1 MVLNLAN
8 KQVAV
13 VGLGLTGQ
21 SCVRFLLDK
30 GANVSAFDSR
40 ESLNLSLP
48 AEVQVKLGP
57 FDADSFCQAQLI
69 LLSPGLALAEPAIQA
84 ALKAGVEVIGDI
96 ELFARFNHK
105 PVVAIT
111 GSNGKSTV
119 TSLATDMLNASGVN
133 AKMGG
138 NIGTPVLELL
148 DTDYEVA
155 VLELSSFQL
164 ETTHSLA
171 PVAATVLNI
180 SADHLDRYTGMQAY
194 QQAKLS
200 IYQGADLCV
209 YSREDKLTVPN
220 VGGKAM
226 SFGLDNTDYGMGFDA
241 DSGWIRYQGQPLVEL
256 AECSLV
262 GQHNVLNI
270 QASAALALAAGATIE
285 GIRQACREFKNLPHR
300 CELVRVHRGVRWVD
314 DSKGTNIGATL
325 AAIEGLRD
333 QVKGKLV
340 LIAGGDGKGA
350 DFNELLPALGKVDK
364 LICLGKDGAAI
375 AALKQDSSLVASLEE
390 AVSLADGWTQSGDM
404 VLLSPACASLDM
416 FKNYHH
422 RGQVFATAVEALL

>member
-1 MVLNLAN
+1 MLNLAN

-21 SCVRFLLDK
+21 SCVHFLLAQ
-30 GANVSAFDSR
+30 GASVSAYDSR

-48 AEVQVKLGP
+48 EQVQVRLGA
-57 FDADSFCQAQLI
+57 FEASTLCQAQMI
-69 LLSPGLALAEPAIQA
+69 LLSPGVALAEPAIQA
-84 ALKAGVEVIGDI
+84 AIHAGVEVIGDI
-96 ELFARFNHK
+96 ELFARFNQK
-105 PVVAIT
+105 PVLAIT

-119 TSLATDMLNASGVN
+119 TSLVTDMLNASGVK
-133 AKMGG
+133 AIMGG

-148 DTDYEVA
+148 SSDYEVA

-164 ETTHSLA
+164 ETTQSLT
-171 PVAATVLNI
+171 PLAATVLNI
-180 SADHLDRYTGMQAY
+180 SADHLDRYSGLEAY
-194 QQAKLS
+194 RQVKLS
-200 IYQGADLCV
+200 IYHDAGLCV
-209 YSREDKLTVPN
+209 FSREDELTQPQ
-220 VGGKAM
+220 GGGRVL
-226 SFGLDNTDYGMGFDA
+226 SFGLDNLDADMGFDA

-256 AECSLV
+256 ADCSLV

-270 QASAALALAAGATIE
+270 QAAAALALAAGASIE
-285 GIRQACREFKNLPHR
+285 GVRQACRIFKNLPHR

-325 AAIEGLRD
+325 AAIDGLRS

-350 DFNELLPALGKVDK
+350 DFNELLPALDKVDK

-375 AALKQDSSLVASLEE
+375 AALKADSSLVSSLEE
-390 AVSLADGWTQSGDM
+390 AVSLADGWAQSGDM

-422 RGQVFATAVEALL
+422 RGQVFASAVEALL